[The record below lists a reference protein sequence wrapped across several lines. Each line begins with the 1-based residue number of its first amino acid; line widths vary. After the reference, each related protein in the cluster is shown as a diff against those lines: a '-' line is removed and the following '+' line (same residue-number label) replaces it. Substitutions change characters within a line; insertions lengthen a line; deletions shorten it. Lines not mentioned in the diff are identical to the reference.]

1 MMMMMIKLMNLRRLK
16 RPKTDHWKWWWWW
29 WWWWQCSS
37 LTLLLSY
44 NGRTTAVCSFH
55 SEVEGGGDGGNSRQ
69 PALQPP

>member
-16 RPKTDHWKWWWWW
+16 RPKTDHWKWWW